1 MSGWGWLFN
10 SSSNLAGFHTART
23 WVPPGQ
29 TRLDIQLRLGYG
41 TVSVRHVHPA
51 FAVGSSNKSWDV
63 QSKHKGTLF
72 TVVLHDAGERHT
84 PAIISWGSCLFSH
97 VEAPPCVWRR
107 GSHIVLGP
115 PHSSTVPISGK
126 EHFEGAKW
134 EDGILFFP
142 PHHHFLSVSDL
153 PLLQQGKGILG
164 VLRCSVWEGWGEP
177 CVQERD

>member
-10 SSSNLAGFHTART
+10 SSSNLAGFHSAHT
-23 WVPPGQ
+23 WVSSRP
-29 TRLDIQLRLGYG
+29 DIQLRLDSTDG

-51 FAVGSSNKSWDV
+51 FAVGSFNKSRDV
-63 QSKHKGTLF
+63 QSKQEETLF
-72 TVVLHDAGERHT
+72 TAVLHDAGERHT

-126 EHFEGAKW
+126 EQFEWAKW
-134 EDGILFFP
+134 EDGILFLP
-142 PHHHFLSVSDL
+142 PRHHFLSVPDL
-153 PLLQQGKGILG
+153 PLLQQGKGVLG